1 MAENQ
6 YTTIPLESER
16 LILRPLRKEDAAE
29 MFSNWASDPDV
40 TKYVAWSTHSSVDE
54 TVEFL
59 ACVEKETDS
68 PNSYNWGLV
77 IRDTGELIGSIGVS
91 AQSFVHIDDGIDRHE
106 IGYCLAKKHWNKGYA
121 SEALIRVFAFLRDD
135 IGLRHFSC
143 GYDVRNPASGAVMR
157 KIGFM
162 QCGREKKTGFD
173 GVKQMDCLIFKLD
186 LPE

>member
-1 MAENQ
+1 MTLNR

-29 MFSNWASDPDV
+29 MFSHWASDPDV
-40 TKYVAWSTHSSVDE
+40 TRYVAWSTHLSEDE

-59 ACVEKETDS
+59 AGVEKETDS
-68 PNSYNWGLV
+68 PDSYNWGLV
-77 IRDTGELIGSIGVS
+77 IRETGELIGSIGAC
-91 AQSFVHIDDGIDRHE
+91 AQSFIHVGDGINRYE
-106 IGYCLAKKHWNKGYA
+106 IGYCLAKKHWRKGYA
-121 SEALIRVFAFLRDD
+121 SEALIRVFAFLKDD
-135 IGLRHFSC
+135 IGLRHFCS

-157 KIGFM
+157 KIGFE

-173 GVKQMDCLIFKLD
+173 GVKQMDCLIYKLD